1 MGTHPIFESDFDCLT
16 EFWVDMGLDYYA
28 ILDVPR
34 SSSIDQIHAAYRRLA
49 LKLHPDKNKDGINQD
64 EQFSRVAEAYEVLRN
79 LETRAVFDQFGE
91 EGLKNGLPKKMGGW
105 TEGYTFHG
113 DAKRVFRDFFGTD
126 NPFADFQVPDNEKGT
141 FGGKTQDPP
150 IERELYV
157 SLEELYLGC
166 DKKMKI
172 SRHVMN
178 EDGHTSSVRDKIL
191 SIRVKKGWKQGT
203 RITFPEEGDQGPNTI
218 PADIVYVLKEK
229 EHDLFKRENDDLIYN
244 AKIPLGKALVGCFVE
259 LPTLDGRILS
269 VAINDIVHPNYTKIV
284 YGEGMPKSDGSGNGN
299 LRIEF
304 DIIFPERLSPE
315 KKLLIKDALL

>member
-1 MGTHPIFESDFDCLT
+1 MGSLEIKGDN
-16 EFWVDMGLDYYA
+16 MGLDYYA

-34 SSSIDQIHAAYRRLA
+34 SSTIDQIHTAYRRLA
-49 LKLHPDKNKDGINQD
+49 LKLHPDKNKDGVKQE
-64 EQFSRVAEAYEVLRN
+64 EQFIRVAEAYEVLKN

-91 EGLKNGLPKKMGGW
+91 EGLKNGLPQKMGGW
-105 TEGYTFHG
+105 SDGYTFHG

-150 IERELYV
+150 IERELCV

-178 EDGHTSSVRDKIL
+178 EDGHTS

-218 PADIVYVLKEK
+218 PADI
-229 EHDLFKRENDDLIYN
+229 IY
-244 AKIPLGKALVGCFVE
+244 
-259 LPTLDGRILS
+259 
-269 VAINDIVHPNYTKIV
+269 
-284 YGEGMPKSDGSGNGN
+284 
-299 LRIEF
+299 
-304 DIIFPERLSPE
+304 
-315 KKLLIKDALL
+315 

>member
-1 MGTHPIFESDFDCLT
+1 
-16 EFWVDMGLDYYA
+16 MGLDYYA

-105 TEGYTFHG
+105 SEGYTFHG

-126 NPFADFQVPDNEKGT
+126 NPFADFQVPNNEKGT

-150 IERELYV
+150 IERELCV

-218 PADIVYVLKEK
+218 PADIIYVLKEK

-244 AKIPLGKALVGCFVE
+244 AKIPLGKALIGCFVE
-259 LPTLDGRILS
+259 LPTLDGRLLS
-269 VAINDIVHPNYTKIV
+269 VPINDIVNPTYTKTV